1 MVQKWQRNW
10 GELLW
15 KIITN
20 VSSFIV
26 ESKADV
32 FVKSKDLKPIT
43 REIKKKYKQ
52 MNDSWYDITI
62 AE

>member
-26 ESKADV
+26 ESKAGV